1 MNLVVSST
9 RIGVTVD
16 RNRVGSDHSTATLS
30 DVARLAGVSTATASK
45 ALNGRDQ
52 VKAETRERV
61 FAAAQQLSFTPNPF
75 ARALNEKRT
84 GTIGMLTSDLDNRFV
99 LPVLLGAEDAFGAG
113 ATSVL
118 LCDARGDA
126 IREQHHLRTLLARRV
141 DGIVIL
147 GRTTNPR
154 PSITAGIPVPVVYA
168 YAPSDDEADTS
179 FTPDNYLAGRL
190 AVEHLLDRGRTSI
203 ALVNGEPSYTAAT
216 DRAAGARDA
225 MSARGLT
232 LAGGDGLYG
241 QWSESWGRQGTR
253 TLLDSGR
260 SIDGIVAGSD
270 QIARGVLDELR
281 ESNLRV
287 PEDVAVIGVDNWD
300 ILAQAARPPLTSV
313 DMQLQELGR
322 AAALALST
330 AIGGASSPGVNRLPV
345 RVVPREST
353 ASV

>member
-1 MNLVVSST
+1 MT
-9 RIGVTVD
+9 
-16 RNRVGSDHSTATLS
+16 RNRTDQARNATTLS
-30 DVARLAGVSTATASK
+30 DVARLAGVSMATASK

-52 VKAETRERV
+52 VRAETRERV
-61 FAAAQQLSFTPNPF
+61 FAAAQELSFTPNPF
-75 ARALNEKRT
+75 ARALNDKRT

-154 PSITAGIPVPVVYA
+154 PSITEGIPVPVVYA
-168 YAPSDDEADTS
+168 YAPSDDANDTS
-179 FTPDNYLAGRL
+179 FTPDNYSAGKL
-190 AVEHLLDRGRTSI
+190 AVEHLLDRGRKSI
-203 ALVNGEPSYTAAT
+203 ALINGEPSYSAAQ

-225 MSARGLT
+225 MAERGLA
-232 LAGGDGLYG
+232 LEGGDSLYG
-241 QWSESWGRQGTR
+241 QWSESWGRQCTA
-253 TLLDSGR
+253 TLLASGR
-260 SIDGIVAGSD
+260 HIDGIVAGSD

-281 ESNLRV
+281 EARHSV
-287 PEDVAVIGVDNWD
+287 PGDVAVIGVDNWD
-300 ILAQAARPPLTSV
+300 VLAQSSRPPLSSI

-330 AIGGASSPGVNRLPV
+330 AIGGAASPGVNRLPV

-353 ASV
+353 ASIE

>member
-1 MNLVVSST
+1 MP
-9 RIGVTVD
+9 
-16 RNRVGSDHSTATLS
+16 RNRPEPARNTATLA
-30 DVARLAGVSTATASK
+30 DVARVAGVSTATASK

-61 FAAAQQLSFTPNPF
+61 FAAAQELSFTPNPF
-75 ARALNEKRT
+75 ARALNDKRT

-154 PSITAGIPVPVVYA
+154 PSITQGIPVPVVYA
-168 YAPSDDEADTS
+168 YAPSDDANDTS
-179 FTPDNYLAGRL
+179 FTPDNHAAGKL
-190 AVEHLLDRGRTSI
+190 AVEHLLDRGRKSI
-203 ALVNGEPSYTAAT
+203 ALVNGEPSYSAAQ

-225 MSARGLT
+225 MTERGLA
-232 LAGGDGLYG
+232 LEGGDSLYG
-241 QWSESWGRQGTR
+241 QWSESWGRQCTA
-253 TLLDSGR
+253 TLLASAR
-260 SIDGIVAGSD
+260 HIDGIVAGSD
-270 QIARGVLDELR
+270 QIARGVLDQLR
-281 ESNLRV
+281 EAGRSV
-287 PEDVAVIGVDNWD
+287 PGDVAVIGVDNWD
-300 ILAQAARPPLTSV
+300 VLAQSSRPPLSSI

-353 ASV
+353 ASIE

>member
-1 MNLVVSST
+1 M
-9 RIGVTVD
+9 D
-16 RNRVGSDHSTATLS
+16 RNRVGSDHNTATLS

-75 ARALNEKRT
+75 ARALNDKRT

-154 PSITAGIPVPVVYA
+154 PSISQGIPVPVVYA
-168 YAPSDDEADTS
+168 YAPSDDDADTS
-179 FTPDNYLAGRL
+179 FTPDNYLAGKL
-190 AVEHLLDRGRTSI
+190 AVEHLLGS
-203 ALVNGEPSYTAAT
+203 
-216 DRAAGARDA
+216 RAHLHRPDQ
-225 MSARGLT
+225 R
-232 LAGGDGLYG
+232 
-241 QWSESWGRQGTR
+241 R
-253 TLLDSGR
+253 TLLFGGNGQSGGCARRDGGARTHPRGWRR
-260 SIDGIVAGSD
+260 S
-270 QIARGVLDELR
+270 LR
-281 ESNLRV
+281 
-287 PEDVAVIGVDNWD
+287 
-300 ILAQAARPPLTSV
+300 SV
-313 DMQLQELGR
+313 DGELGT
-322 AAALALST
+322 AGHPHLA
-330 AIGGASSPGVNRLPV
+330 
-345 RVVPREST
+345 
-353 ASV
+353 